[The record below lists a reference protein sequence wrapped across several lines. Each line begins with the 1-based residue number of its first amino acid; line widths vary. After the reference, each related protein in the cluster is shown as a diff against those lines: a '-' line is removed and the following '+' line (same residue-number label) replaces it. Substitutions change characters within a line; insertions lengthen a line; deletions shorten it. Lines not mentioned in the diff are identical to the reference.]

1 MDARIPQ
8 SAGPATDRAGVHAT
22 LLVSSPMATVLLQP
36 FRPLRRV
43 EYDKLIELG
52 VFHGEHIEL
61 LEGLLV
67 PMSPIGPPHSSS
79 VQRLSE
85 LLLPALLGR
94 ASVRIQ
100 QPFAAR
106 DFSEPEPDVAVVPL
120 GRYDTAHPDGAHFI
134 IEVAESSVA
143 TDRGV
148 KQRLY
153 AACNVPEYW
162 IVNLVEK
169 QIEVYSEPTSGAYK
183 RAQRY
188 DASQSVAPARFPE
201 VVLRVADVL

>member
-1 MDARIPQ
+1 
-8 SAGPATDRAGVHAT
+8 
-22 LLVSSPMATVLLQP
+22 MATVPLQP

-52 VFHGEHIEL
+52 AFHDEHIEL

-67 PMSPIGPPHSSS
+67 PMSPIGPPHSST
-79 VQRLSE
+79 VQRLTE
-85 LLLPALLGR
+85 LLILALAGR
-94 ASVRIQ
+94 ATVRSQ
-100 QPFAAR
+100 APFAALE
-106 DFSEPEPDVAVVPL
+106 FSEPEPDVALVPL
-120 GRYDTAHPDGAHFI
+120 GRYDTAHPDRAYLI
-134 IEVAESSVA
+134 IEVAESSLA

-169 QIEVYSEPTSGAYK
+169 QIEVYSEPLDGAYK
-183 RAQRY
+183 QQHRY
-188 DASQSVAPARFPE
+188 DTSQSVAPARFPE
-201 VVLRVADVL
+201 LVLRVADVL

>member
-1 MDARIPQ
+1 
-8 SAGPATDRAGVHAT
+8 
-22 LLVSSPMATVLLQP
+22 MATVPSQA

-52 VFHGEHIEL
+52 AFHDEHIEL

-67 PMSPIGPPHSSS
+67 PMSPIGPPHSST
-79 VQRLSE
+79 VQRLTE
-85 LLLPALLGR
+85 LLILALAGR
-94 ASVRIQ
+94 ATVRCQ
-100 QPFAAR
+100 APFAALE
-106 DFSEPEPDVAVVPL
+106 FSEPEPDVAVVPL
-120 GRYDTAHPDGAHFI
+120 GRYDTAHPDRAYLV
-134 IEVAESSVA
+134 IEVAESSLE

-148 KQRLY
+148 KLRLY

-169 QIEVYSEPTSGAYK
+169 QIEVYSDPSDGAYM
-183 RAQRY
+183 QQHRY

-201 VVLRVADVL
+201 LVLRVADVL